1 MNNENNKESVKAAQ
15 GNVNHSF
22 TDLIHFKD
30 DFLKT
35 LFEFKADFTKQT
47 SSQIYTIEK
56 KLKEMTSKTS
66 DIEEKVLKL
75 IHSTTI
81 DTSKIEK
88 IDDILITTQKATNT
102 LMAHEVKI
110 NTIEKDISNACYK
123 YDKIF
128 IDNLSIPGK
137 IGDYCKFK
145 NLREYIFNNDESVN
159 SLTTLINKSTMDLKS
174 YKKKIEAL
182 IQQFNFQITSF
193 KDSCVEYTN
202 TKIAEAELK
211 KQSENDEI
219 YSTIERVKIENAKYS
234 MLIKKQTEILHK
246 DIEDI
251 LGMKKEINET
261 MYDTLKKT
269 EQMDKEVLSEFDAIK
284 QEFKEIKGSIIDLA
298 SFLKNGNNTK
308 DSSEPQ
314 SEEERNKLK
323 NDLITNFNQTLGKL
337 IRQAALEKAEQYSER
352 IHSSEMIGKEIES
365 CVKKYINGK
374 IKYNEVNL
382 NRRKTQIAVSLPLS
396 MSNSPRVKK
405 RKTPKV
411 VNISELNLNS
421 SIYKINTSPNEYKE
435 KKQET
440 KESIDNSE
448 ELTLPKEEKIILQTN
463 ENNQKRNSKTKNISR
478 NHSTIYDQDSN
489 TYDENLK
496 ISNKSIMIEKQ
507 KENKKEKE
515 NNKENAF
522 LIDKGKTLCVVSKTN
537 KAQLIKTPKRNEN
550 MTKIIYNNNNNNI
563 ITNNST
569 NNIKLNNVNNE
580 NKNINSN
587 INYHLQNNKY
597 FTGREVKTVITSSS
611 PKVNDDKIKI
621 KSRLNYRA
629 SKLGLSS
636 NDECIKTPKININLK
651 PNKRCFSSNEGDTI
665 VEDVPLIPTY
675 QTNFYSDLSKSPIE
689 NRIIEFEFFT
699 KKKFD
704 ELVSEIK
711 QFLPIKFNSH
721 IRNYSVVVDKQPK
734 YTFGKSIYSPS
745 NRVQTAKRPQIKQ
758 GNSFTKKNPIE
769 KENKSPVTT
778 GDPDTSTSSSKAN
791 LIAFRKYLNQ
801 APKHIVK

>member
-35 LFEFKADFTKQT
+35 LFEFKADFAKQT

-81 DTSKIEK
+81 DMSKIDK
-88 IDDILITTQKATNT
+88 IDDILISTQKATNT

-202 TKIAEAELK
+202 TKIAETELK

-219 YSTIERVKIENAKYS
+219 YSTIERVKIENGQYS
-234 MLIKKQTEILHK
+234 MLIKRQTEILHK

-251 LGMKKEINET
+251 LGMKKEINDT

-323 NDLITNFNQTLGKL
+323 NDLITNFNHTLGKL

-382 NRRKTQIAVSLPLS
+382 NRRKPQIAVSLPLS
-396 MSNSPRVKK
+396 MSNSPEVKK

-411 VNISELNLNS
+411 VNISELNLN
-421 SIYKINTSPNEYKE
+421 
-435 KKQET
+435 
-440 KESIDNSE
+440 
-448 ELTLPKEEKIILQTN
+448 
-463 ENNQKRNSKTKNISR
+463 
-478 NHSTIYDQDSN
+478 
-489 TYDENLK
+489 
-496 ISNKSIMIEKQ
+496 
-507 KENKKEKE
+507 
-515 NNKENAF
+515 
-522 LIDKGKTLCVVSKTN
+522 
-537 KAQLIKTPKRNEN
+537 
-550 MTKIIYNNNNNNI
+550 
-563 ITNNST
+563 
-569 NNIKLNNVNNE
+569 
-580 NKNINSN
+580 
-587 INYHLQNNKY
+587 
-597 FTGREVKTVITSSS
+597 
-611 PKVNDDKIKI
+611 
-621 KSRLNYRA
+621 
-629 SKLGLSS
+629 
-636 NDECIKTPKININLK
+636 
-651 PNKRCFSSNEGDTI
+651 
-665 VEDVPLIPTY
+665 
-675 QTNFYSDLSKSPIE
+675 
-689 NRIIEFEFFT
+689 
-699 KKKFD
+699 
-704 ELVSEIK
+704 
-711 QFLPIKFNSH
+711 
-721 IRNYSVVVDKQPK
+721 
-734 YTFGKSIYSPS
+734 
-745 NRVQTAKRPQIKQ
+745 
-758 GNSFTKKNPIE
+758 
-769 KENKSPVTT
+769 
-778 GDPDTSTSSSKAN
+778 
-791 LIAFRKYLNQ
+791 
-801 APKHIVK
+801 